1 MGSESHTRP
10 ATEAKRWGARTFA
23 VIVTSVLL
31 GMMLPAPTQAAPS
44 GMVHGAIA
52 SHVYWPADADLRAG
66 GVFSTAQ
73 VDNRVDSKSAWGP
86 STLSGLGAAV
96 IGTEATPTEPIT
108 LTELDGSWDRASLL
122 GISANSQN
130 EGLDGMWLITDA
142 GGGAANAVAVPSRSS
157 NPDFIQ
163 RFGDIEST
171 AIKWAPANDKGTG
184 IKGNTYWVELPWP
197 SDFSR
202 TTCGIEVN
210 PGTNE
215 IVIMNSCEPYADTDY
230 AIYGPGDDGDPLT
243 LADNTFRTL
252 SGTRDL
258 TMERP
263 CVSDMTTDVAGNIYS
278 LCGNGSRID
287 ELFLYRTD
295 GQTGEVSL
303 ISRGTASP
311 ALTYRAGAPVND
323 TDIGAYHSGLGF
335 VDGKVVITSEQYA
348 NVGQYLPALDPLADT
363 VSRVTGFPYGIQTS
377 GPNKVQL
384 RVDYDGAGIE
394 GAVLLEGTVRDTDGT
409 GVRGQTVGVYRAA
422 DDGTAV
428 LVGSATTDAD
438 GDYQTLLNWADGVGY
453 VRLVQ
458 PQRDTGGE
466 LKNGEV
472 VSVEPFTT
480 HNDGSNEISALNDD
494 VNYGTNAPLGT
505 IGVTT
510 IDIAST
516 PDLVRLAGNNAL
528 VQYHADFTVEYAG
541 STADLSPNSL
551 LTANATGGNGP
562 QHVAVEGD
570 GSGDLR
576 IGASN
581 GAYVT
586 GATDNSHA
594 SDDGVFLNLPGEKLT
609 LNGQLIAQGKEY
621 ELRVQSEGAQADDA
635 KVSAWATTPQTS
647 STAIP
652 RPQFGERMSGDGAD
666 VLLDYRAPA
675 SNGFVT
681 VRANSS
687 LAQMQLPDNRNG
699 EYAALPGNGAT
710 PWVTAGEIED
720 HNLQVVDAIA
730 RIAVNSPIPG
740 SYQYS
745 LSNVSAIAPSSNT
758 ASATVG
764 EEGGRAAASQ
774 VASITTAGSNV
785 IVTAGAHPEG
795 STLRKATVTDS
806 VTGDKIADAVV
817 SGDTITIPASAV
829 PKGADVRLVLD
840 YMELTVP
847 ITGMKIVAPV
857 AGDLRAD
864 AAPEPDNWE
873 ITLTSG
879 QTTQVINGQD
889 AVRLDREVTYTLGE
903 RLRTVPAPA
912 ANAPLYTQKGAL
924 VCVDGLG
931 DALPEGVFDAE
942 AQTLTI
948 GAPDAF
954 PAPIECT
961 LTNQSARVGLFVTQI
976 GGATTAPTDGWSL
989 DGDHSN
995 DSFDFRLDASSISR
1009 EALPAGYS
1017 LSASAPDGLSLI
1029 GVQRLDLT
1037 GAECEAAASDP
1048 ANAADSCWKDVE
1060 DTDSS
1065 TVEQGVQNIYR
1076 IVAASPSDMPLLP
1089 MTGGVAAWIFGASAA
1104 GVLVAAAIAYM
1115 IRRRALESAGIS
1127 TTLIAE

>member
-1 MGSESHTRP
+1 MASESHTRP
-10 ATEAKRWGARTFA
+10 ATEAKRGGVRTFA

-31 GMMLPAPTQAAPS
+31 GMMLPAPTYAAPS
-44 GMVHGAIA
+44 GMVHGAVA
-52 SHVYWPADADLRAG
+52 SHVYWPADADLRNG

-108 LTELDGSWDRASLL
+108 LTGLDGTWDRASLL
-122 GISANSQN
+122 GVSANSRN
-130 EGLDGMWLITDA
+130 NGLDGMWLITDSS
-142 GGGAANAVAVPSRSS
+142 GGGVNAVATPSRST
-157 NPDFIQ
+157 NPDFIE
-163 RFGDIEST
+163 RFGDINST
-171 AIKWAPANDKGTG
+171 AIKWAPATNDGTG
-184 IKGNTYWVELPWP
+184 VKGNTYWVELPWP
-197 SDFSR
+197 TGFSR

-215 IVIMNSCEPYADTDY
+215 IVIMNACEPYADTDY

-295 GQTGEVSL
+295 GQIGEVSL
-303 ISRGTASP
+303 ISRGTADP

-335 VDGKVVITSEQYA
+335 VDGKIAITSEHYA

-377 GPNKVQL
+377 GPTKVQL

-394 GAVLLEGTVRDTDGT
+394 GAVLLEGTVRDTDGA
-409 GVRGQTVGVYRAA
+409 GVPGQTVGVYREA

-428 LVGSATTDAD
+428 LVGSATTDAA
-438 GDYQTLLNWADGVGY
+438 GGYQTLLNWADGVGY
-453 VRLVQ
+453 VRVVQ
-458 PQRDTGGE
+458 PQRNTGGE

-472 VSVEPFTT
+472 VEVEPFTM
-480 HNDGSNEISALNDD
+480 HNDGSNEVSALNE
-494 VNYGTNAPLGT
+494 VNYRANPPLGT
-505 IGVTT
+505 VGVTS

-516 PDLVRLAGNNAL
+516 PDLAKVTGKNAL
-528 VQYHADFTVEYAG
+528 VQYHADFTVEFGG

-551 LTANATGGNGP
+551 LTATAAGNGP
-562 QHVAVEGD
+562 QHVSVEGD
-570 GSGDLR
+570 TSGDLR

-581 GAYVT
+581 GVHVT
-586 GATDNSHA
+586 GATDDSHA
-594 SDDGVFLNLPGEKLT
+594 NDDGVFLDLAGEQST
-609 LNGQLIAQGKEY
+609 VNGQLIAQGKDY
-621 ELRVQSEGAQADDA
+621 TLRVRSEGAHADEA
-635 KVSAWATTPQTS
+635 KVSVWATAPQTS

-652 RPQFGERMSGDGAD
+652 RPQFGGRMSGDGAD

-687 LAQMQLPDNRNG
+687 LSQMQLPDNRSG

-710 PWVTAGEIED
+710 PWVTAGEVED
-720 HNLQVVDAIA
+720 HNLQIVDAIA
-730 RIAVNSPIPG
+730 RIAVDSPIPG

-745 LSNVSAIAPSSNT
+745 LSNVSATAPSSTT

-764 EEGGRAAASQ
+764 DEGGRVAARQ
-774 VASITTAGSNV
+774 VASITTAGSDV

-795 STLRKATVTDS
+795 STLHRATVTDS

-817 SGDTITIPASAV
+817 SGDRITIPASAV

-840 YMELTVP
+840 YLERTVL
-847 ITGMKIVAPV
+847 ITGTKIVAPV
-857 AGDLRAD
+857 AGDLRAGTT
-864 AAPEPDNWE
+864 PEPDNWE

-889 AVRLDREVTYTLGE
+889 AVRLDREVTYTIGE
-903 RLRTVPAPA
+903 RLRTAPAPA
-912 ANAPLYTQKGAL
+912 ANAPLYSQKGSL
-924 VCVDGLG
+924 VCVDALG
-931 DALPEGVFDAE
+931 DALPEGVFDEE
-942 AQTLTI
+942 AQTLTV
-948 GAPDAF
+948 GASDAI
-954 PAPIECT
+954 PAPIDCS
-961 LTNQSARVGLFVTQI
+961 LTNQSAHIGLFVTQV
-976 GGATTAPTDGWSL
+976 GGATTAPADGWSL
-989 DGDHSN
+989 DGDHSD
-995 DSFDFRLDASSISR
+995 DSFDFRLDATSIAR
-1009 EALPAGYS
+1009 EALPGGYS
-1017 LSASAPDGLSLI
+1017 LSASAPDGLALV

-1037 GAECEAAASDP
+1037 GAECEAAVADP
-1048 ANAADSCWKDVE
+1048 ANAAESCWKDVE

-1065 TVEQGVQNIYR
+1065 TVQQGVQNIFR
-1076 IVAASPSDMPLLP
+1076 IVAASPSDMPVLP
-1089 MTGGVAAWIFGASAA
+1089 MTGGVASWIFGAAAA
-1104 GVLVAAAIAYM
+1104 GVLVAAAVTYM

-1127 TTLIAE
+1127 DTLLTE